1 MPTAKKLPSGSW
13 RCQVFVG
20 KVDGKNKYK
29 SFTVR
34 DPSRAGKKECE
45 RLAAEYAVTHS
56 DRGINVT
63 VYDAVKTY
71 ITAKEKVLSPSTVR
85 AYNLYLK
92 RMSQIDHIMLPA
104 FTVTDAQ
111 QWISALSIKYS
122 AKYIKNIYGLLSA
135 SIEYSGGKAPTVTF
149 PGSPQAPLHAPCDA
163 DIQILL
169 NHIKSRPALYTAVIL
184 AAFGGLRRGE
194 ICALT
199 EKDIDGNRVSVT
211 KSMVRDSVGIW
222 HTKKTPKTD
231 TSNRIVILPA
241 EVMEHV
247 TVPLK
252 IHPEQVSNRFRRAV
266 RSCGCKTRFRFHDLR
281 HYYVSIAHALGV
293 PDAYIMQ
300 MGGWKTDNV
309 MKRVYRDALPDIMKE
324 EQKKLDEHFRVI
336 FV

>member
-1 MPTAKKLPSGSW
+1 MPIAKKLPSGSW

-20 KVDGKNKYK
+20 KIDGKNKYK
-29 SFTVR
+29 SITVR
-34 DPSRAGKKECE
+34 DSSRAGKKECE
-45 RLAAEYAVTHS
+45 RLAAEYAVKHS
-56 DRGINVT
+56 DRGVNVSI
-63 VYDAVKTY
+63 YDAVKTY

-85 AYNLYLK
+85 SYDLYLK
-92 RMSQIDHIMLPA
+92 RMEQIDHIMIPA
-104 FTVTDAQ
+104 FTVAEAQ
-111 QWISALSIKYS
+111 QWVSTLSIKYS

-135 SIEYSGGKAPTVTF
+135 SIEYSGGHAPSVTF
-149 PGSPQAPLHAPCDA
+149 HGSPQAPVHAPCDA
-163 DIQILL
+163 DVQILL
-169 NHIKSRPALYTAVIL
+169 SHIKSRPALYTAVIL

-222 HTKKTPKTD
+222 HVKKTPKTD
-231 TSNRIVILPA
+231 TSNRVVILPE
-241 EVMEHV
+241 EVMPFV
-247 TVPLK
+247 TVPIS

-266 RSCGCKTRFRFHDLR
+266 KSCGCKTRFRFHDLR

-324 EQKKLDEHFRVI
+324 EQKKLDDHFRTI